1 MTSFRG
7 QASLAK
13 MMPLRG
19 KMTAPAWPL
28 AEKVKVKKAEEQTR
42 LSTNMGQ
49 DFTI

>member
-7 QASLAK
+7 QASMAK
-13 MMPLRG
+13 MMPLGG

-28 AEKVKVKKAEEQTR
+28 AEKVKVNKAEELTY
-42 LSTNMGQ
+42 LYTNMGH